1 MSRRHVTKLVVAAL
15 LAQLFV
21 FTDVAGALTPPGPPQ
36 SNPAVVRGNTWYLR
50 RELPAVVVDQRFVYG
65 DPGDVPGMG
74 DWDGNGTDTPGVV
87 RNGVWH
93 LRNSNSTGIGE
104 ISFAYGNPGDFPV
117 VGDWDGNGTDTPG
130 VVRGPSIEGYEW
142 FLRNSNS
149 TGTGIFP
156 GFTVLAAGT
165 TFLAGDWDG
174 DRIASAGV
182 FDDRTAGWAMRN
194 AHTIGYPDMTFTYGN
209 PGDRALS
216 WK

>member
-1 MSRRHVTKLVVAAL
+1 VSRRHVTKLVGAAL

-21 FTDVAGALTPPGPPQ
+21 FTDVAGALTPPGPPR
-36 SNPAVVRGNTWYLR
+36 SNPAVVRGDTWYLR

-65 DPGDVPGMG
+65 DPGDVAIM
-74 DWDGNGTDTPGVV
+74 
-87 RNGVWH
+87 
-93 LRNSNSTGIGE
+93 
-104 ISFAYGNPGDFPV
+104 
-117 VGDWDGNGTDTPG
+117 GDWDGNGTDTPG

-149 TGTGIFP
+149 TGIGIFP
-156 GFTVLAAGT
+156 GFNVLAAGS

-182 FDDRTAGWAMRN
+182 FDDKTAGWAMRN
-194 AHTIGYPDMTFTYGN
+194 AHTLGYPDRTFTYGN